1 MDSTNKGP
9 VKASRVVKSK
19 GQSAGFDYGDQED
32 HSSSAAA
39 YQLKTQDSNSGSD
52 SISAA
57 SLPAPSY
64 DSTAINEE
72 LETETTQLK
81 SDDQGLSVSADAP
94 DDSGS
99 DEQPNNTGLPD
110 SLKSGVE
117 GLSGVSLDDVNVHY
131 NSTKPAQLQA
141 LAYAQGTDIH
151 VGVGQE
157 KHLPHE
163 AWHVVQQKH
172 GRVKPTM
179 QMKGEVP
186 VNDDEGL
193 EKETDVMGA
202 KALQMKRNNTSI
214 SVVDKTVSGN
224 VAQMAFN
231 NKKLQELMGMY
242 KFKKAKKAG
251 VLDDYRNKS
260 KDELLAIRNSTRKS
274 FDEII
279 EGYITRDDA
288 FEETEPQ
295 SWLGWGLSA
304 IGFGEA
310 EGDKDGDISK
320 TIRSG
325 GQVGSSRN
333 LSWLL
338 ADGALGVMRAI

>member
-1 MDSTNKGP
+1 M
-9 VKASRVVKSK
+9 
-19 GQSAGFDYGDQED
+19 
-32 HSSSAAA
+32 
-39 YQLKTQDSNSGSD
+39 
-52 SISAA
+52 
-57 SLPAPSY
+57 
-64 DSTAINEE
+64 
-72 LETETTQLK
+72 K
-81 SDDQGLSVSADAP
+81 SDDQGLSASADAP

-99 DEQPNNTGLPD
+99 DEQPNNTGLSD

-163 AWHVVQQKH
+163 AWHVVQQKQ

-193 EKETDVMGA
+193 EKEADVMGA

-231 NKKLQELMGMY
+231 NKKLQELMGM
-242 KFKKAKKAG
+242 
-251 VLDDYRNKS
+251 
-260 KDELLAIRNSTRKS
+260 
-274 FDEII
+274 
-279 EGYITRDDA
+279 
-288 FEETEPQ
+288 
-295 SWLGWGLSA
+295 
-304 IGFGEA
+304 
-310 EGDKDGDISK
+310 
-320 TIRSG
+320 
-325 GQVGSSRN
+325 
-333 LSWLL
+333 
-338 ADGALGVMRAI
+338 